1 VSKLTP
7 DAKALVEAGR
17 GAHRPTLADRQRV
30 REALQARLAASG
42 GPPVDEA
49 PPAPPAPSGLAWA
62 PLAGLVAA
70 VALIGGA
77 AWLRWDDSAPTPAL
91 LRPALSGLHAQ
102 LPSTVESAPLP
113 PVSAPAA
120 AARTVPSA
128 QASPPR
134 GGGGLAEEVALLSR
148 AETALHAGRFGS
160 ALRVLDDYERRFPR
174 GALAQ
179 EDVSAR
185 VQALCGL
192 GRVADAKSQLRRLA
206 ANSPHAS
213 RARAACGAERLR

>member
-1 VSKLTP
+1 
-7 DAKALVEAGR
+7 
-17 GAHRPTLADRQRV
+17 
-30 REALQARLAASG
+30 
-42 GPPVDEA
+42 
-49 PPAPPAPSGLAWA
+49 
-62 PLAGLVAA
+62 LVAA

-77 AWLRWDDSAPTPAL
+77 AWLRWGDVAPPPVAL

-102 LPSTVESAPLP
+102 LPSAVGSAPLP
-113 PVSAPAA
+113 LASAPAA
-120 AARTVPSA
+120 AARLVPSA
-128 QASPPR
+128 QPSPPR

-148 AETALHAGRFGS
+148 AETALHGGRFGS